1 MTAAPPP
8 PVPGE
13 QPPRGWTAGPAEWG
27 PATGGWV
34 PVPPS
39 PAPWPTSRAQPAPRG
54 RSGLVLAALGGALA
68 GAVLTA
74 VVGGVLDL
82 VAARQVG
89 QAVAAELDGGMGWS
103 TEEDVSGWPL
113 EPEPSG
119 PVEQSPPVAPGEL
132 GPDPVLDAYAQ
143 SCFDGALQACDDLFF
158 YASPMSA
165 YEECGGSCGGRV
177 EMRAVHACTE
187 LD

>member
-8 PVPGE
+8 SSSGE
-13 QPPRGWTAGPAEWG
+13 WPPRSRAGGPADWG
-27 PATGGWV
+27 PPTGGWV
-34 PVPPS
+34 AAPPPPGPWPGS
-39 PAPWPTSRAQPAPRG
+39 PAPPASPG

-74 VVGGVLDL
+74 VVGGVLGL
-82 VAARQVG
+82 VAAREVG
-89 QAVAAELDGGMGWS
+89 QGVVEELDGGMGWS
-103 TEEDVSGWPL
+103 TEEGSGGWPV
-113 EPEPSG
+113 EPGSSG
-119 PVEQSPPVAPGEL
+119 SVGQSAPVVPGDL

-165 YEECGGSCGGRV
+165 YEEYGGTCGGRV
-177 EMRAVHACTE
+177 EMRAVYACTE
-187 LD
+187 LE